1 MTFDALVLQ
10 LSRQTPWRV
19 ANDSP
24 YVAEVLHPLSDRRA
38 SIEDRLLAIGAALPL
53 VHRVCW
59 ERTFHPR
66 NALFVCLHDA
76 QQQPVYGWTVLLDR
90 SRAMPGHTI
99 LRVRRFGAT
108 VNLDLACAGLAAMR
122 RLCELLDNV
131 LRLELEVFNPD
142 SGMRDGLRKYAL
154 QMGFKRLTPQKHGYH
169 NTIRLELDADQEMLF
184 QRLTRSARRNV
195 KAPEKKAL
203 RIRPITEPS
212 FAPRMEQL
220 MRETFARSGGPEQHE
235 DWAELIAFSQAR
247 PELSR
252 IIACQSGTDDSPEG
266 LLAFAW
272 ACVHGDHA
280 SHTVAASTRVPG
292 SNLALSYATA
302 WDLIVW
308 ARHCGCRWFDFGGVT
323 AGTLNSDDA
332 LGGISDF
339 KRFFSDHVITVGDE
353 WVYDP
358 VPFKGVVADS
368 ISALANWVRTLPLPL
383 LHRN

>member
-220 MRETFARSGGPEQHE
+220 MRETFARSGGHEQHE
-235 DWAELIAFSQAR
+235 DWAGLIAFSQAR
-247 PELSR
+247 PNSRASLPASLAPTIPQRACWPLPGPACMATMPVTPLRHPPGCQALISHCHMPRPGILSSGPEL
-252 IIACQSGTDDSPEG
+252 
-266 LLAFAW
+266 W
-272 ACVHGDHA
+272 
-280 SHTVAASTRVPG
+280 
-292 SNLALSYATA
+292 
-302 WDLIVW
+302 
-308 ARHCGCRWFDFGGVT
+308 
-323 AGTLNSDDA
+323 
-332 LGGISDF
+332 
-339 KRFFSDHVITVGDE
+339 
-353 WVYDP
+353 
-358 VPFKGVVADS
+358 
-368 ISALANWVRTLPLPL
+368 LPLVRL
-383 LHRN
+383 WRRHRRNFK